1 MADEKLEVGQ
11 VWYSRDYNILRVVQ
25 RIEGKVAHL
34 VDLNREG
41 GTKTYLLTAKGTV
54 NKRAPLDP
62 YWGSAASQA
71 GFYDDFSLVAEGWQG
86 TEATS
91 VPSPSDL
98 ESCDGFLR
106 VVCPK
111 SGAKV
116 ECREVKKESYTFA
129 EYARHYL
136 ACGK

>member
-1 MADEKLEVGQ
+1 MADVKLEVGQ
-11 VWYSRDYNILRVVQ
+11 VWYSQDYNILRVVR

-34 VDLNREG
+34 EGLNREDD
-41 GTKTYLLTAKGTV
+41 TKTYLLTAKGTV

-86 TEATS
+86 TAPVS
-91 VPSPSDL
+91 VPSPSGHEYGDDFV
-98 ESCDGFLR
+98 S

-111 SGAKV
+111 TGATV

-136 ACGK
+136 ASGK